1 MDTLYIGDIPEDFC
15 YAVFS
20 NDYITLYNTNIFI
33 PGNNYNYYRIYLN
46 SDGFYYSEGTT
57 SISNYNNI
65 TAQQI
70 EVSQNWMYRG
80 DIDKIF
86 LVTFIICILFI
97 FVFNIV
103 TSVFKKGGVFGGL
116 L

>member
-1 MDTLYIGDIPEDFC
+1 MDTLYIADIPSEYH

-20 NDYITLYNTNIFI
+20 DNYITLYNQPSGYNETL
-33 PGNNYNYYRIYLN
+33 NYYRVYTTN
-46 SDGFYYSEGTT
+46 NGFFYSQGYTDFGRYQTT
-57 SISNYNNI
+57 IFTDINVSN
-65 TAQQI
+65 
-70 EVSQNWMYRG
+70 NWLYRS

-86 LVTFIICILFI
+86 LVCFIIILMFI

>member
-1 MDTLYIGDIPEDFC
+1 MDTLFIGDIPQDYH

-20 NDYITLYNTNIFI
+20 NGYITLYNQPSGYNQTL
-33 PGNNYNYYRIYLN
+33 NYYRVYTN
-46 SDGFYYSEGTT
+46 NNGFYYSTGQT
-57 SISNYNNI
+57 SFGYNTQTFDNI
-65 TAQQI
+65 N
-70 EVSQNWMYRG
+70 VSDNWLYRS

-86 LVTFIICILFI
+86 IVCFIIFLMFI

-116 L
+116 F

>member
-1 MDTLYIGDIPEDFC
+1 MDTLYIGDISSDYH

-20 NDYITLYNTNIFI
+20 DGYITLYNQPSGFNETL
-33 PGNNYNYYRIYLN
+33 NYYRIYTTN
-46 SDGFYYSEGTT
+46 NGFFYSTGVTDFGRYQTT
-57 SISNYNNI
+57 IFTDINVSN
-65 TAQQI
+65 
-70 EVSQNWMYRG
+70 NWLYRT

-86 LVTFIICILFI
+86 LVCFIIILLFL

>member
-1 MDTLYIGDIPEDFC
+1 MDTLYIGDIPSEYH
-15 YAVFS
+15 YARF
-20 NDYITLYNTNIFI
+20 NNGYIDLFDRSSVYNQTL
-33 PGNNYNYYRIYLN
+33 NYYRIYTN
-46 SDGFYYSEGTT
+46 NNGFYYTTGTQQF
-57 SISNYNNI
+57 YNN
-65 TAQQI
+65 TTTFQNVD
-70 EVSQNWMYRG
+70 VSNNWMYRS

-86 LVTFIICILFI
+86 IVCFIIFFMFI

>member
-1 MDTLYIGDIPEDFC
+1 MDTLYIGEIPLEYH

-20 NDYITLYNTNIFI
+20 DNYITLYNQPSGYNETL
-33 PGNNYNYYRIYLN
+33 NYYRVYTTN
-46 SDGFYYSEGTT
+46 NGFFYSQGDTDFGRYQAT
-57 SISNYNNI
+57 IFTDINVSN
-65 TAQQI
+65 
-70 EVSQNWMYRG
+70 NWMYRS

-86 LVTFIICILFI
+86 LVCFIIILMFI

>member
-1 MDTLYIGDIPEDFC
+1 MDTLYIGDIPADYH

-20 NDYITLYNTNIFI
+20 NGYITLYNKAQ
-33 PGNNYNYYRIYLN
+33 GYNEILQYYRIYTTN
-46 SDGFYYSEGTT
+46 NGFYYSTGQQSFSSYNVTYFQDVKV
-57 SISNYNNI
+57 SND
-65 TAQQI
+65 
-70 EVSQNWMYRG
+70 WMYRS

-86 LVTFIICILFI
+86 VVCFIIFFMFI
-97 FVFNIV
+97 FVFNIA

>member
-1 MDTLYIGDIPEDFC
+1 MDTLYIGDIPSDYK
-15 YAVFS
+15 YAIFS
-20 NDYITLYNTNIFI
+20 NDYITLYNQSSATNETL
-33 PGNNYNYYRIYLN
+33 NYYRIYTN
-46 SDGFYYSEGTT
+46 YDGFYYTT
-57 SISNYNNI
+57 GSTEFRFNTTTFDEIK
-65 TAQQI
+65 
-70 EVSQNWMYRG
+70 VSDNWLYRS

-86 LVTFIICILFI
+86 TVSFFFILLFI